1 MALTVDIVIIFP
13 PDISSEL
20 HVFRVEYFVVV
31 VVVGV
36 IIVDVVA
43 ERGLFVGLVHVI
55 ILPPGT
61 FN

>member
-20 HVFRVEYFVVV
+20 RVFRVEDLVAV